1 MKATLLLLV
10 FCFAFA
16 YANLDDYV
24 NTPHHRVHKNCVHHI
39 PSGTHVH
46 RDDIGNYF
54 LRFADGSEKMHPPCE
69 YPPMVHGRAWKAW
82 TRYHNT
88 DGFTFM
94 SANWPAPPAPAV
106 PSNIEILYYWP
117 GTEPDDN
124 SFVIQPVLQ
133 YGAGPAGGGQY
144 WAIASWYVGDRA
156 FFSNLVD
163 AEVGDMMFGS
173 MEQTD
178 SISSNNS
185 TWTIISEN
193 VNSDESVSLVMDGI
207 ITQTYAYCVLE
218 AYNLINCATQYPAN
232 TTSEPFTNLVTDVA
246 GQSSTPQWVSR
257 TKDPRLCNERTTI
270 TSPTEV
276 AIV

>member
-1 MKATLLLLV
+1 MKVTLLLLA

-82 TRYHNT
+82 TQYHNT

-124 SFVIQPVLQ
+124 SFVIQPVVCIFILFLEFFFLFIYSLFSFNMVLVQLEVVNIGLLQ
-133 YGAGPAGGGQY
+133 GMLTCFLFFFFFFLLMEDV
-144 WAIASWYVGDRA
+144 ICISWYVGDRA
-156 FFSNLVD
+156 FFSNLV
-163 AEVGDMMFGS
+163 GRF
-173 MEQTD
+173 
-178 SISSNNS
+178 
-185 TWTIISEN
+185 
-193 VNSDESVSLVMDGI
+193 
-207 ITQTYAYCVLE
+207 C
-218 AYNLINCATQYPAN
+218 
-232 TTSEPFTNLVTDVA
+232 
-246 GQSSTPQWVSR
+246 
-257 TKDPRLCNERTTI
+257 
-270 TSPTEV
+270 
-276 AIV
+276 